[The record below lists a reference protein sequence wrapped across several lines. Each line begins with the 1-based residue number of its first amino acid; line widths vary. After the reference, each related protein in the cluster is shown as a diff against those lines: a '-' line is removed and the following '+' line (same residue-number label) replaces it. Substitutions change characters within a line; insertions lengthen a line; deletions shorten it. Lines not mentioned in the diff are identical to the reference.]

1 MTTPDNTR
9 TQRLAEWA
17 NRLARE
23 IILNHPEPQ
32 REQALK
38 DTWDDLAVQI
48 ADEIRKANPG
58 ADSCT
63 IFWLTYET
71 IFPGIIDRVS
81 RAARRATRRP
91 RGRPAA

>member
-1 MTTPDNTR
+1 MTTSDNTR

-23 IILNHPEPQ
+23 IILNHPESQ

-38 DTWDDLAVQI
+38 DTWDDIAAQLA
-48 ADEIRKANPG
+48 AEIRKANPG
-58 ADSCT
+58 ADGCT
-63 IFWLTYET
+63 VFWLTYET

-81 RAARRATRRP
+81 RAARKTRRRP
-91 RGRPAA
+91 GGRPAA